1 MGSMKHVEGYP
12 EGGVLYGVLVYHQIS
27 CIKNQDY
34 FLFLFLYLGYGC
46 PYRYVCTVRGINT
59 VVPVEDAVENFDP
72 GNTEILEF

>member
-1 MGSMKHVEGYP
+1 MGSMKHVGGYP

-59 VVPVEDAVENFDP
+59 AGFSSKLT
-72 GNTEILEF
+72 NTKN

>member
-1 MGSMKHVEGYP
+1 MGSDETCRRVP
-12 EGGVLYGVLVYHQIS
+12 RRRCVVYGVLVYHQIS

-34 FLFLFLYLGYGC
+34 FLFLYLGYGC